1 MYVPGVAVW
10 RRVDIIDRWI
20 INNACCVF
28 ALFRNTV
35 LRCAAG
41 QITID
46 SKAHL
51 PSPLFVRAAF

>member
-28 ALFRNTV
+28 ALFASCSTKYS
-35 LRCAAG
+35 AALLV
-41 QITID
+41 
-46 SKAHL
+46 K
-51 PSPLFVRAAF
+51 